1 MKLLLFFLLLT
12 GGCAAVGPDPA
23 QLKAMEGSQSSLCI
37 ESPGWNG
44 SSVKVHYASF
54 GGKSTGT
61 AGGGGKALCGAS
73 TAEFTNEGRMQPAP
87 KP

>member
-1 MKLLLFFLLLT
+1 MKTAPILVCLLA
-12 GGCAAVGPDPA
+12 GCTAVGPSPE

-44 SSVKVHYASF
+44 SPVKVHYAAF

-61 AGGGGKALCGAS
+61 AGGGGDATCGSSVAKFVNDGRAKAAS
-73 TAEFTNEGRMQPAP
+73 AP
-87 KP
+87 